1 MIQSMTGFGS
11 GEKGGFKVEIR
22 SLNHRFIDISLKIPP
37 YLSQFDIALRNV
49 IKEKFHRGKF
59 DVTISLNGQQLM
71 QFNINREMARKIYS
85 TLLELQKEF
94 SIPGQIEI
102 STLAGYR
109 ELFIEGEPKYNIDAL
124 HAAFHE
130 AVSNLEAMRVKE
142 GKLLLEEQRQ
152 RVETLNVINNKIKS
166 LTPYFLEKYRERF
179 TERLGLILGTT
190 GIDSTRVIQEAALM
204 AEKIDISEEVSRLEN
219 HIKQFIETIDEGDAI
234 GRKLD
239 FLLQEMSREVNTI
252 ASKSAD
258 YTISNFIVDMKTEI
272 EKMREQV
279 QNIQ

>member
-37 YLSQFDIALRNV
+37 YLSQFDIPLRNV
-49 IKEKFHRGKF
+49 LKEKFHRGKF

-71 QFNINREMARKIYS
+71 QFNINREIARKIYS

-142 GKLLLEEQRQ
+142 GKLLLEEQYQ

-166 LTPYFLEKYRERF
+166 ITPYFLEKYRERF
-179 TERLGLILGTT
+179 TERLGLILGATE
-190 GIDSTRVIQEAALM
+190 IDSTRVIQEAALM

-219 HIKQFIETIDEGDAI
+219 HIKQFIETIDEGGAI

>member
-11 GEKGGFKVEIR
+11 SEKGGFKVEIR

>member
-11 GEKGGFKVEIR
+11 SEKGGFKVEIR

-179 TERLGLILGTT
+179 TERLGLILGATE
-190 GIDSTRVIQEAALM
+190 IDSTRVIQEAALM

>member
-142 GKLLLEEQRQ
+142 GKLLLEEQYQ

-166 LTPYFLEKYRERF
+166 ITPYFLEKYRERF
-179 TERLGLILGTT
+179 TERLGLILGATE
-190 GIDSTRVIQEAALM
+190 IDSTRVIQEAALM